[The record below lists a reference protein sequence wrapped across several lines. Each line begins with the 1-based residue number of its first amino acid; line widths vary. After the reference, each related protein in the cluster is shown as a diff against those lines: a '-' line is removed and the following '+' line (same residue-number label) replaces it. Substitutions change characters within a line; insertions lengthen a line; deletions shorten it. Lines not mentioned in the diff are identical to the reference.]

1 MAKDLTERQRMVFK
15 FINKC
20 IQERGFPPTVNEIQA
35 EFSFRS
41 PTGVFKHLRAIERKG
56 YIRIHPQMARGIE
69 LLVKEDLRESK
80 AYRSIPLV
88 GRIAA
93 GKPVLAVENIEKNMV
108 LGRDFCRGASFML
121 RVKGD
126 SMINAGI
133 LDRDYVLVKQQST
146 AENGEIV
153 VALVDDEATVKRF
166 FQEKDRITLKPEN
179 DAFPPLVIE
188 HEQKGFRIIGKVV
201 GLYRGI

>member
-1 MAKDLTERQRMVFK
+1 MAKDLTEKQRMIFN
-15 FINKC
+15 FIN
-20 IQERGFPPTVNEIQA
+20 QSVRERGFPPTVSEIQA
-35 EFSFRS
+35 EFSFKS

-69 LLVKEDLRESK
+69 LLVKEELLESENCI
-80 AYRSIPLV
+80 SLPLV

-93 GKPVLAVENIEKNMV
+93 GKPVLAVENIEKNLV
-108 LGRDFCRGASFML
+108 LDRDFCRGANFML
-121 RVKGD
+121 KVNGD

-133 LDRDYVLVKQQST
+133 MDGDYVLVKQQST

-153 VALVDDEATVKRF
+153 VVLVDDEATVKRF

-179 DAFPPLVIE
+179 EAFPPLVIE
-188 HEQKGFRIIGKVV
+188 AEREGFRIIGKVV
-201 GLYRGI
+201 GVYRAI

>member
-1 MAKDLTERQRMVFK
+1 MAKDLTEKQRMIFN
-15 FINKC
+15 FINHC
-20 IQERGFPPTVNEIQA
+20 IRERGFPPTVSEIQA

-69 LLVKEDLRESK
+69 LLVKEEPLESETCI
-80 AYRSIPLV
+80 SLPLV

-93 GKPVLAVENIEKNMV
+93 GKPVLAVENIEKNLV
-108 LGRDFCRGASFML
+108 LDRDFCRGANFML
-121 RVKGD
+121 KVNGD

-133 LDRDYVLVKQQST
+133 MDGDYVLVKQQST

-153 VALVDDEATVKRF
+153 VVLVDDEATVKRF

-179 DAFPPLVIE
+179 EAFPPLVIE
-188 HEQKGFRIIGKVV
+188 AEREGFRIIGRVV
-201 GLYRGI
+201 GVYRAI